1 MEELCGQNVKACNH
15 CLKCTAGCPF
25 VDNMDLL
32 PNQVIRCIQLGQEDE
47 VMKSKTPWLC
57 ASCFTCVSRC
67 PKGVDLS
74 KIMEAIRT
82 LLLRQGK
89 EHINLSGSE
98 FKRPADAPQQLFVSG
113 SRKLSG

>member
-1 MEELCGQNVKACNH
+1 MEELSGQNLNACNQ
-15 CLKCTAGCPF
+15 CLKCTAGCSF

-57 ASCFTCVSRC
+57 ASCFTCVTRC

-74 KIMEAIRT
+74 RIMEAIRT

-98 FKRPADAPQQLFVSG
+98 FKLPADAPQQLFVSG